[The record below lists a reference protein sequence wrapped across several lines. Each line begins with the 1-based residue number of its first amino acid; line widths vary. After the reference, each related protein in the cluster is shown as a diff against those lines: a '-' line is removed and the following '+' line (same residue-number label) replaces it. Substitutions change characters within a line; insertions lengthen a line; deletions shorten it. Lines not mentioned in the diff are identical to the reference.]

1 MRSLQLL
8 QRMISQKASV
18 HSQKWRTWEFSVDD
32 YMRMGDAIGQ
42 LATWKLDLFENKQT
56 ISDIRIAL
64 RKKVKEHPKEK
75 HLAIIDYLQLIMSTE
90 KRERRDIEVGDMTRE
105 LKRLA
110 IELNIPIILLSQL
123 SRGVEQRQDKRP
135 LLSDLKE
142 SGNIEQDADV
152 VALLY
157 RDDYYNRDVVDRNV
171 IEIILGKQRN
181 GPTGTVKLDFEREYG
196 KFTNLVS

>member
-1 MRSLQLL
+1 M
-8 QRMISQKASV
+8 
-18 HSQKWRTWEFSVDD
+18 
-32 YMRMGDAIGQ
+32 
-42 LATWKLDLFENKQT
+42 
-56 ISDIRIAL
+56 
-64 RKKVKEHPKEK
+64 KEHPKEK